1 MIDPMSDEDYEWFNF
16 YRSKK
21 GNSSM
26 RLLPCLVFFT
36 TALSVAISQE
46 STKNVMLFD
55 GKTLQGWDGNEK
67 VWRVKDGVIVG
78 GSFENNPKNE
88 FLTYKSSFK
97 NFILELDYK
106 LVCKDG
112 DPNAGIQFRSKRI
125 ENPPNE
131 MFGFQADIGSY
142 KKGNLISGSLYDES
156 RRKKFLVQS
165 DPKLVKEIE
174 KLEDWNT
181 YKIHANGNKI
191 ELYLNGKKTCDY
203 TETDATIETSGFIGL
218 QIHGNS
224 KAEVYYRNIKIQE
237 LP

>member
-1 MIDPMSDEDYEWFNF
+1 M
-16 YRSKK
+16 R
-21 GNSSM
+21 NS
-26 RLLPCLVFFT
+26 LPFIASLCFLG
-36 TALSVAISQE
+36 LAISQE
-46 STKNVMLFD
+46 TNESKVIFD
-55 GKTLQGWDGNEK
+55 GKSLKGWDGNEK

-78 GSFENNPKNE
+78 GSFDGNPRNE
-88 FLTYKSSFK
+88 FLTYKSSYK

-106 LVCKDG
+106 LICKDG

-131 MFGFQADIGSY
+131 MYGFQADIGSY

-181 YKIHANGNKI
+181 YKIVANGNSI

-203 TETDATIETSGFIGL
+203 TETDKSIESTGFIGL
-218 QIHGNS
+218 QIHGNC
-224 KAEVYYRNIKIQE
+224 KAEVYYRNIKVKE

>member
-1 MIDPMSDEDYEWFNF
+1 M
-16 YRSKK
+16 R
-21 GNSSM
+21 NS
-26 RLLPCLVFFT
+26 LPFIASLCF
-36 TALSVAISQE
+36 LSLAISQE
-46 STKNVMLFD
+46 TNESKVIFD
-55 GKTLQGWDGNEK
+55 GKSLEGWDGNEK

-78 GSFENNPKNE
+78 GSFDGNPRHE
-88 FLTYKSSFK
+88 FLTYKSSYK

-106 LVCKDG
+106 LICKDG

-131 MFGFQADIGSY
+131 MYGFQADIGSY

-181 YKIHANGNKI
+181 YKIVANGNSI

-203 TETDATIETSGFIGL
+203 TETDKSIESTGFIGL
-218 QIHGNS
+218 QIHGNC
-224 KAEVYYRNIKIQE
+224 KAEVYYRNIKVKE

>member
-1 MIDPMSDEDYEWFNF
+1 MKTLTLSLT
-16 YRSKK
+16 
-21 GNSSM
+21 
-26 RLLPCLVFFT
+26 LLLLVQIAPAFET
-36 TALSVAISQE
+36 GKAKI
-46 STKNVMLFD
+46 LFD
-55 GKTLQGWDGNEK
+55 GKTLQGWEGNEK
-67 VWRVKDGVIVG
+67 VWRIQNGVITG

-88 FLTYKSSFK
+88 FLTYKSIFK

-165 DPKLVKEIE
+165 DPKLIKEIE

-203 TETDATIETSGFIGL
+203 TETDTTVETAGFIGL

>member
-1 MIDPMSDEDYEWFNF
+1 M
-16 YRSKK
+16 R
-21 GNSSM
+21 NS
-26 RLLPCLVFFT
+26 LPFIGSLCF
-36 TALSVAISQE
+36 LSLAISQE
-46 STKNVMLFD
+46 TNESKVIFD
-55 GKTLQGWDGNEK
+55 GKSLKGWDGNEK

-78 GSFENNPKNE
+78 GSFDGNPRNE
-88 FLTYKSSFK
+88 FLTYKSSYK

-106 LVCKDG
+106 LICKDG

-131 MFGFQADIGSY
+131 MYGFQADIGSY

-181 YKIHANGNKI
+181 YKIVANGNSI

-203 TETDATIETSGFIGL
+203 TETDKSIESTGFIGL
-218 QIHGNS
+218 QIHGNC
-224 KAEVYYRNIKIQE
+224 KAEVYYRNIKVKE

>member
-1 MIDPMSDEDYEWFNF
+1 M
-16 YRSKK
+16 R
-21 GNSSM
+21 NS
-26 RLLPCLVFFT
+26 LPFIASLCFLG
-36 TALSVAISQE
+36 LAISQE
-46 STKNVMLFD
+46 TNESKVIFD
-55 GKTLQGWDGNEK
+55 GKSLQGWDGNEK

-78 GSFENNPKNE
+78 GSFDGNPRNE
-88 FLTYKSSFK
+88 FLTYKSSYK

-106 LVCKDG
+106 LICKDG

-131 MFGFQADIGSY
+131 MYGFQADIGSY

-181 YKIHANGNKI
+181 YKIVANGNSI

-203 TETDATIETSGFIGL
+203 TETDKSIESTGFIGL
-218 QIHGNS
+218 QIHGNC
-224 KAEVYYRNIKIQE
+224 KAEVYYRNIKVKE

>member
-1 MIDPMSDEDYEWFNF
+1 M
-16 YRSKK
+16 R
-21 GNSSM
+21 NS
-26 RLLPCLVFFT
+26 
-36 TALSVAISQE
+36 LSFIASLCFLSLAISQE
-46 STKNVMLFD
+46 TNESKVIFD
-55 GKTLQGWDGNEK
+55 GKSLKGWDGNEK

-78 GSFENNPKNE
+78 GSFDGNPRNE
-88 FLTYKSSFK
+88 FLTYKSSYK

-106 LVCKDG
+106 LICKDG

-131 MFGFQADIGSY
+131 MYGFQADIGSY

-181 YKIHANGNKI
+181 YKIVANGNSI

-203 TETDATIETSGFIGL
+203 TETDKSIESTGFIGL
-218 QIHGNS
+218 QIHGNC
-224 KAEVYYRNIKIQE
+224 KAEVYYRNIKVKE

>member
-1 MIDPMSDEDYEWFNF
+1 M
-16 YRSKK
+16 R
-21 GNSSM
+21 NS
-26 RLLPCLVFFT
+26 LPFIASLCFLG
-36 TALSVAISQE
+36 LAISQE
-46 STKNVMLFD
+46 TNESKVIFD
-55 GKTLQGWDGNEK
+55 GKSLQGWDGNEK

-78 GSFENNPKNE
+78 GSFDGNPRNE
-88 FLTYKSSFK
+88 FLTYKSSYK

-106 LVCKDG
+106 LICKDG

-131 MFGFQADIGSY
+131 MYGFQADIGSY

-181 YKIHANGNKI
+181 YKIVANGNSI
-191 ELYLNGKKTCDY
+191 ELYLKGKKTCDY
-203 TETDATIETSGFIGL
+203 TETDKSIESTGFIGL
-218 QIHGNS
+218 QIHGNC
-224 KAEVYYRNIKIQE
+224 KAEVYYRNIKVKE